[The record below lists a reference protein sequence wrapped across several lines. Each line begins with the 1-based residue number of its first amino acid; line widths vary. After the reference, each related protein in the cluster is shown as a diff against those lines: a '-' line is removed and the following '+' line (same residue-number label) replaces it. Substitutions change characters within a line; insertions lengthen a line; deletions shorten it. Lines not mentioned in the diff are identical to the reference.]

1 MKKILL
7 SALALLSASLFVANA
22 ESPCAFRLF
31 DNSGKETDF
40 KTMVDSLGRAD
51 VVFIGE
57 NHNCPVSHWM
67 ELKITEALH
76 SAHGPRLTL
85 GEEMMEA
92 DNQLILDE
100 YLTRQIDYDR
110 FEAEARLWDNYATDY
125 YPVVFYAK
133 DNGIPFIATN
143 VPRRYASVVK
153 NKGLQALDSLSAEA
167 KTYIAPLPIPFS
179 FNSEKSD
186 EAFGMMQM
194 LGGRTSGDMERLA
207 QAQAIKDATM
217 AWFIAKNL
225 PDGRKFLHINGSYH
239 SDNRDGIIPY
249 LLTYRPGLKIATV
262 TSVRQEEIDSLDEE
276 NLGRADFYIVVSED
290 FPTSY

>member
-1 MKKILL
+1 MKKTILT
-7 SALALLSASLFVANA
+7 ALLLASSVLTNA
-22 ESPCAFRLF
+22 ATPGAFKLF
-31 DNSGKETDF
+31 DNTGREIDF
-40 KTMVDSLGRAD
+40 DAMTDSLVRAD

-67 ELKITEALH
+67 ELKITQALH
-76 SAHGPRLTL
+76 QAHGQQLAL

-100 YLTRQIDYDR
+100 YMSRQIDYDH
-110 FEAEARLWDNYATDY
+110 FESEARLWDNYATDY

-133 DNGIPFIATN
+133 DNGIPFVATN

-153 NKGLQALDSLSAEA
+153 NKGLEALDSLTAEA
-167 KTYIAPLPIPFS
+167 KTYLPPLPIPFN
-179 FNSEKSD
+179 FNQEKSD
-186 EAFGMMQM
+186 EAFGMMQL

-225 PDGRKFLHINGSYH
+225 PEGRKFLHINGSYH

-249 LLTYRPGLKIATV
+249 LLTYKPGLKIATV
-262 TSVRQEEIDSLDEE
+262 TSVRQEEINSLDED

>member
-1 MKKILL
+1 MRNIFIR
-7 SALALLSASLFVANA
+7 LFIIAVSFTAA
-22 ESPCAFRLF
+22 KAATPDAYTLF
-31 DNSGKETDF
+31 DNSGCKVDF
-40 KTMVDSLGRAD
+40 SEMIDSLGRAD

-57 NHNCPVSHWM
+57 NHNCPISHWM
-67 ELKITEALH
+67 ELKITEGLH
-76 SAHGPRLTL
+76 AAHGPQLTI
-85 GEEMMEA
+85 GEEMMES

-100 YLTRQIDYDR
+100 YMSRQIDYDR
-110 FEAEARLWDNYATDY
+110 FEAEARLWDNYSTDY
-125 YPVVFYAK
+125 YPVVYYAK
-133 DNGIPFIATN
+133 DNGIPFVATN

-153 NKGLQALDSLSAEA
+153 NKGLQALDSLSDEA
-167 KTYIAPLPIPFS
+167 KRYIAPLPIPFS
-179 FNSEKSD
+179 FDSDKSA

-225 PDGRKFLHINGSYH
+225 DGRKFIHINGSYH

-249 LLTYRPGLKIATV
+249 LLAYKPSTKIATV
-262 TSVRQEEIDSLDEE
+262 TSVRQEDTTALDED
-276 NLGRADFYIVVSED
+276 NIGRADFYIVVSED